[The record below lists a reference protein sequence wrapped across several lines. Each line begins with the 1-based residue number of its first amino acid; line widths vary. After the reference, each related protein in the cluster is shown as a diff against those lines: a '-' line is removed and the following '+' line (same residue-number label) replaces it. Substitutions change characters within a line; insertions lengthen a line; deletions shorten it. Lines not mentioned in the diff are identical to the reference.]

1 MVTLKEAIKHC
12 EDKADEQHKLANRY
26 DDASGYTRSHNES
39 IRTEEAR
46 KCEANADEYRL
57 IAKWL
62 KEYEQITSKEN
73 RKIFGWKKK
82 QPQIEQAGNASI
94 KFDTKAAKQYL
105 KDNVSVTVEEVPLW
119 VLISLGVM
127 YVSEIRDEE

>member
-26 DDASGYTRSHNES
+26 DDASGYTRSHNEC
-39 IRTEEAR
+39 IRIEEAR

-73 RKIFGWKKK
+73 QRRGLM
-82 QPQIEQAGNASI
+82 N
-94 KFDTKAAKQYL
+94 D
-105 KDNVSVTVEEVPLW
+105 
-119 VLISLGVM
+119 
-127 YVSEIRDEE
+127 

>member
-12 EDKADEQHKLANRY
+12 EDKADEQHILANIY

-62 KEYEQITSKEN
+62 KEYEQIISKE
-73 RKIFGWKKK
+73 
-82 QPQIEQAGNASI
+82 
-94 KFDTKAAKQYL
+94 
-105 KDNVSVTVEEVPLW
+105 
-119 VLISLGVM
+119 
-127 YVSEIRDEE
+127 

>member
-12 EDKADEQHKLANRY
+12 EDKADEQHILANIY

-39 IRTEEAR
+39 IRTTEAR

-62 KEYEQITSKEN
+62 KEFEQITSKEN

-94 KFDTKAAKQYL
+94 KFDT
-105 KDNVSVTVEEVPLW
+105 VSKETL
-119 VLISLGVM
+119 
-127 YVSEIRDEE
+127 